1 MSEVQTPVITEREIT
16 IYATRGGQMKKI
28 TTAVRTWGELQ
39 PLVRREGFDLG
50 SLLAAENINKTDL
63 VNDLAVLPEGN
74 FRLFLRPKQTKSGA
88 PDRKEC
94 FAIIKDHI
102 AKNPGDKSKFI
113 IDGKNMTQLSTP
125 VVQDLV
131 AKYCNSASAP
141 AAAPVQEKAPEAE
154 IAPKAEVVEKV
165 KEVVETVKESKTT
178 GTPVSEARGLTDA
191 ERVEQALALV
201 APLSGYNSY
210 AKVEKHLNRLSD
222 EVAIANAPA
231 PAMREET
238 EEEAIAREAK
248 EMASGYR

>member
-1 MSEVQTPVITEREIT
+1 MSEVQAPVTTEREVT

-28 TTAVRTWGELQ
+28 TTAATTWGELQ

-94 FAIIKDHI
+94 FAIIKAHLVDH
-102 AKNPGDKSKFI
+102 PGDKSKFV

-131 AKYCNSASAP
+131 AMHCQGTKVTAP
-141 AAAPVQEKAPEAE
+141 AAAPVQEKAPKA
-154 IAPKAEVVEKV
+154 KAEKACEAKSTSVGE
-165 KEVVETVKESKTT
+165 
-178 GTPVSEARGLTDA
+178 PVSNSG
-191 ERVEQALALV
+191 RVQAAINLISSLE
-201 APLSGYNSY
+201 GYPSY
-210 AKVEKHLNRLSD
+210 AKAHKHLDRLLD
-222 EVAIANAPA
+222 EVAEPTL
-231 PAMREET
+231 REET
-238 EEEAIAREAK
+238 EEEAIAREAR
-248 EMASGYR
+248 EMSAGYR

>member
-1 MSEVQTPVITEREIT
+1 MSEVQAPVTTEREVT
-16 IYATRGGQMKKI
+16 IYATRGGNMKKI
-28 TTAVRTWGELQ
+28 MTSVKTWGELQ

-94 FAIIKDHI
+94 FAIIKAFI
-102 AKNPGDKSKFI
+102 EKYPETKPNFI

-131 AKYCNSASAP
+131 AKYCNASAVP
-141 AAAPVQEKAPEAE
+141 VTDEAPVKEK
-154 IAPKAEVVEKV
+154 APKAEKACVAEATSNGV
-165 KEVVETVKESKTT
+165 
-178 GTPVSEARGLTDA
+178 PVSDA
-191 ERVEQALALV
+191 ERVEEALRLL
-201 APLSGYNSY
+201 APLSGYDSY

-222 EVAIANAPA
+222 EVAIANTPA
-231 PAMREET
+231 CTEREET
-238 EEEAIAREAK
+238 EEEALAREAR
-248 EMASGYR
+248 ELSAGYR

>member
-1 MSEVQTPVITEREIT
+1 MSEVQAPVTTEREVT

-39 PLVRREGFDLG
+39 PLVRREGFDLS

-94 FAIIKDHI
+94 FAIIKAHLE
-102 AKNPGDKSKFI
+102 KNPGDKPKFI

-131 AKYCNSASAP
+131 AKYCNGASAP
-141 AAAPVQEKAPEAE
+141 APAPVQEKAS
-154 IAPKAEVVEKV
+154 KAEKVEAPV
-165 KEVVETVKESKTT
+165 AEATSNGV
-178 GTPVSEARGLTDA
+178 PVSDA
-191 ERVEQALALV
+191 ERVEEALRLL
-201 APLSGYNSY
+201 APLSGYDSY

-222 EVAIANAPA
+222 EVSIANVPA
-231 PAMREET
+231 CTEREET
-238 EEEAIAREAK
+238 EEEAIAREAR
-248 EMASGYR
+248 EMAAGYR

>member
-1 MSEVQTPVITEREIT
+1 MSEVQAPVTTEREVT

-28 TTAVRTWGELQ
+28 TTAVKTWGELQ
-39 PLVRREGFDLG
+39 PLVRREGFDLS

-94 FAIIKDHI
+94 FAIIKAHLE
-102 AKNPGDKSKFI
+102 KNPGDKPKFI

-131 AKYCNSASAP
+131 AKYCNGASALAP
-141 AAAPVQEKAPEAE
+141 APVQEKAP
-154 IAPKAEVVEKV
+154 KAEK
-165 KEVVETVKESKTT
+165 VETPVAEATSN
-178 GTPVSEARGLTDA
+178 GVPVSDA
-191 ERVEQALALV
+191 ERVEEALRLL
-201 APLSGYNSY
+201 APLSGYDSY

-222 EVAIANAPA
+222 EVSIANVPA
-231 PAMREET
+231 CTEREET
-238 EEEAIAREAK
+238 EEEAIAREAR
-248 EMASGYR
+248 EMAAGYR

>member
-1 MSEVQTPVITEREIT
+1 MSEVQAPVTTEREVT

-28 TTAVRTWGELQ
+28 TTAVKTWGELQ

-94 FAIIKDHI
+94 FAIIKAFI
-102 AKNPGDKSKFI
+102 EKYPETKPNFI

-131 AKYCNSASAP
+131 AKYCNASAVP
-141 AAAPVQEKAPEAE
+141 VTDEAPVKEKAPKTE
-154 IAPKAEVVEKV
+154 KA
-165 KEVVETVKESKTT
+165 VKESKTESNVVT
-178 GTPVSEARGLTDA
+178 EARGLTDA

-201 APLSGYNSY
+201 APLSGYDSY
-210 AKVEKHLNRLSD
+210 DKVEKHLNRLSD
-222 EVAIANAPA
+222 EIAIANAPA
-231 PAMREET
+231 PEVREET
-238 EEEAIAREAK
+238 EEEALAREAR
-248 EMASGYR
+248 EMSAGYR

>member
-1 MSEVQTPVITEREIT
+1 MSEVQAPVTTEREVT

-28 TTAVRTWGELQ
+28 MTSVKTWGELQ
-39 PLVRREGFDLG
+39 PLVKAEGFDLG

-94 FAIIKDHI
+94 FAIIKAHI
-102 AKNPGDKSKFI
+102 AANPGDKAKFI

-125 VVQDLV
+125 VLQDLV
-131 AKYCNSASAP
+131 AKYCNGASAP
-141 AAAPVQEKAPEAE
+141 AVAETPVKEK
-154 IAPKAEVVEKV
+154 APKAEKASKAEEKV
-165 KEVVETVKESKTT
+165 SEK
-178 GTPVSEARGLTDA
+178 VSEKVAEAPQNDARLLSDS
-191 ERVEQALALV
+191 ERVEEALKLV
-201 APLSGYNSY
+201 APLSGYDSY

-231 PAMREET
+231 PEVREET
-238 EEEAIAREAK
+238 EEEALAREAR
-248 EMASGYR
+248 EMSAGYK

>member
-1 MSEVQTPVITEREIT
+1 MSEVQTPVTTEREVT

-28 TTAVRTWGELQ
+28 MTSVKTWGDLQ

-88 PDRKEC
+88 LDRKEC
-94 FAIIKDHI
+94 FAAIKAHL
-102 AKNPGDKSKFI
+102 AVYPSDKHKFI

-125 VVQDLV
+125 VVQELV
-131 AKYCNSASAP
+131 AKHIGGVASEAP
-141 AAAPVQEKAPEAE
+141 APAPVKEK
-154 IAPKAEVVEKV
+154 APKAEKVEAA
-165 KEVVETVKESKTT
+165 KEVATKSNN
-178 GTPVSEARGLTDA
+178 LTDA

-201 APLSGYNSY
+201 APLSGYDSY
-210 AKVEKHLNRLSD
+210 TKVEKHLNRLSN

-231 PAMREET
+231 SEMREET
-238 EEEAIAREAK
+238 EEEAIRREARE
-248 EMASGYR
+248 MGY

>member
-1 MSEVQTPVITEREIT
+1 MSEVQAPVITEREIT

-39 PLVRREGFDLG
+39 PLVRREGFDIG

-88 PDRKEC
+88 PERKEC
-94 FAIIKDHI
+94 FAIIKAHL
-102 AKNPGDKSKFI
+102 AVHPEDKHKFI

-131 AKYCNSASAP
+131 AKYCSGSLVKKAVHAV
-141 AAAPVQEKAPEAE
+141 ATPVQEKAPRAKAEKGEAE
-154 IAPKAEVVEKV
+154 AKAEEV
-165 KEVVETVKESKTT
+165 KAISEETSLTEV
-178 GTPVSEARGLTDA
+178 
-191 ERVEQALALV
+191 ERVEKALALV
-201 APLSGYNSY
+201 APLSGYDSY

-231 PAMREET
+231 PVMREET

-248 EMASGYR
+248 EMAAGYR

>member
-1 MSEVQTPVITEREIT
+1 MSEVQAPVITEREIT

-39 PLVRREGFDLG
+39 PLVRREGFELS

-94 FAIIKDHI
+94 FAIIKAHLE
-102 AKNPGDKSKFI
+102 KNPGDKPKFI

-131 AKYCNSASAP
+131 AKYCNGASAP
-141 AAAPVQEKAPEAE
+141 APAPVQEKAPKA
-154 IAPKAEVVEKV
+154 KAEKVEAPV
-165 KEVVETVKESKTT
+165 AEATSNGV
-178 GTPVSEARGLTDA
+178 PVSDA
-191 ERVEQALALV
+191 ERVEEALRLL
-201 APLSGYNSY
+201 APLSGYDSY

-222 EVAIANAPA
+222 EVSIANVPA
-231 PAMREET
+231 CTEREET
-238 EEEAIAREAK
+238 EEEAIAREAR
-248 EMASGYR
+248 EMAAGYR

>member
-1 MSEVQTPVITEREIT
+1 MSEVQAPVTTEREVT

-28 TTAVRTWGELQ
+28 TTAVKTWGELQ
-39 PLVRREGFDLG
+39 PLVRREGFELS

-94 FAIIKDHI
+94 FAIIKEHI
-102 AKNPGDKSKFI
+102 ANNPGDKAKFT

-131 AKYCNSASAP
+131 AKYCNGASAP
-141 AAAPVQEKAPEAE
+141 AVAEAPVKEK
-154 IAPKAEVVEKV
+154 APKAEVVEKV
-165 KEVVETVKESKTT
+165 KDVVESVKESKTE
-178 GTPVSEARGLTDA
+178 GTAVSEARGLTDA

-201 APLSGYNSY
+201 APLSGYDSY

-231 PAMREET
+231 PEVREET
-238 EEEAIAREAK
+238 EEEAVAREAR